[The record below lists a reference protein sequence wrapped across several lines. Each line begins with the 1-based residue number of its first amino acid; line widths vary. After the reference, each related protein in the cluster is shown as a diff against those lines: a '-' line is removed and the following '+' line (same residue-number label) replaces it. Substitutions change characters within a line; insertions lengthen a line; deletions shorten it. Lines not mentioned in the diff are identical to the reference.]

1 MSFFFPQNGNDIM
14 AILMTFS
21 EAQVA
26 NKEAEIAE
34 VEKARQTAELLSARE
49 DGWFL
54 FVFVLKSLQICH
66 IKIFPFLCIGQWK
79 ERSRVRELQFS
90 CY

>member
-1 MSFFFPQNGNDIM
+1 M

-26 NKEAEIAE
+26 NKEAEIAQ

-66 IKIFPFLCIGQWK
+66 DNLNHIKIFPSPFILGNGKKGLGSKSCSFLC
-79 ERSRVRELQFS
+79 
-90 CY
+90 Y

>member
-1 MSFFFPQNGNDIM
+1 M

-26 NKEAEIAE
+26 NKEAEIAQ

-66 IKIFPFLCIGQWK
+66 DNLNHIKIFPSLYIGQWK
-79 ERSRVRELQFS
+79 ERFRVKELQFFMLLR
-90 CY
+90 